1 MGALTEFDPD
11 EARLQLTERAFETL
25 ISVHRGGTARPARDT
40 ADLYRIGVLTESGVH
55 ARLRD
60 ALSAVV
66 TRRSE
71 FSLWISDPRVIDV
84 QHAWALGG
92 TAGWQITT
100 PMGVDFRAVSTE
112 LLPDLIADAVQLG
125 PRDGLGSTA
134 AQAALNEAAAAGA
147 SPQAA
152 AKSAGAV
159 VRVRPRV
166 FDAILAGSET
176 NRQDAAAMI
185 ANRSPAELDVIS
197 AHLRAKRWRSWHAE
211 MLWFDS
217 QRARHGA
224 GVIAV
229 DTPAA
234 VLIAHP
240 VDAFSV
246 DLIPMRPAEVWR
258 RLLRLN
264 PPPEQ
269 ITPIPSDSVS

>member
-11 EARLQLTERAFETL
+11 EARLQLTEQAFETL
-25 ISVHRGGTARPARDT
+25 IAVHRAGTARPGLET
-40 ADLYRIGVLTESGVH
+40 ADLYRVGVLNELGVH

-66 TRRSE
+66 MRRAE

-100 PMGVDFRAVSTE
+100 PMGVDFRAISTE
-112 LLPDLIADAVQLG
+112 LLPDVIADAVQLG
-125 PRDGLGSTA
+125 PRDGSGSTTA
-134 AQAALNEAAAAGA
+134 EAAMNELTPDET
-147 SPQAA
+147 SPQATA
-152 AKSAGAV
+152 RKAGAV

-166 FDAILAGSET
+166 FDAILAGSEA

-185 ANRSPAELDVIS
+185 ADRSPAELDIIS
-197 AHLRAKRWRSWHAE
+197 AHLRAGRWRSWHAE

-234 VLIAHP
+234 FLIAHP
-240 VDAFSV
+240 VDPFSV
-246 DLIPMRPAEVWR
+246 DLIPVRSAEVWR

-264 PPPEQ
+264 PPREQ
-269 ITPIPSDSVS
+269 ITPTPSDSVS